1 MNLLN
6 LRKKINKTLK
16 IPLNRKIMKLMI
28 NLILRKI
35 LKMQKVK
42 VRMNQKTRMKQL
54 LKKIEKWT

>member
-35 LKMQKVK
+35 LKMPKVK
-42 VRMNQKTRMKQL
+42 VKMNQKTRMKQL
-54 LKKIEKWT
+54 LKKIEK